1 MAKYL
6 IKYKGKDYQK
16 TFGYS
21 DVTDK
26 LDSLC
31 SRNFTKEDLYM
42 ITLWKV
48 NRFPIINDDIID
60 KLNTLR
66 SLDTINEE
74 KTRDALNLLLD
85 IKGVRLPMASTYLRF
100 LNPNIYQIIDV
111 RAYRA
116 AFCYDEKRPDYTK
129 ASNDECIDIYLN
141 YLNRLREI
149 AQIGYYGVVVEFKDL
164 DRFLYEIDKEAKFKI
179 NDKVQHSKEDC
190 EATMMQIIEK
200 FIKKAQQGLKK

>member
-26 LDSLC
+26 LDFLC
-31 SRNFTKEDLYM
+31 SRNFTKEDLYK

-66 SLDTINEE
+66 LLDTIDEE
-74 KTRDALNLLLD
+74 KTRDVLELLLN

-100 LNPNIYQIIDV
+100 LNPNIFQIIDV

-116 AFCYDEKRPDYTK
+116 AFCYDNEQPDYTR
-129 ASNDECIDIYLN
+129 ANNDKCIDIYFN
-141 YLNRLREI
+141 YLKRLREI
-149 AQIGYYGVVVEFKDL
+149 AQNGYYGVAVEFKDL

-179 NDKVQHSKEDC
+179 NDKVHQSKEEC
-190 EATMMQIIEK
+190 EATLIQTIEK
-200 FIKKAQQGLKK
+200 FIKKAQ